1 MKHTYCILVLNTHS
15 LHFPQVDE
23 LAALREAAL
32 DSARERKLSSDI
44 LGKRRQGS
52 VEGLGKRR
60 LESPP
65 SHHYDIMRGPGTCLV
80 ISCLCMIFILS
91 STS

>member
-1 MKHTYCILVLNTHS
+1 MLTNEVKRTIS
-15 LHFPQVDE
+15 LSFQQAEE

-32 DSARERKLSSDI
+32 DSARERKLSSDP
-44 LGKRRQGS
+44 LGKRRPGS

-65 SHHYDIMRGPGTCLV
+65 SHHYDRSRGSGTWL
-80 ISCLCMIFILS
+80 ISPMFS
-91 STS
+91 YM